1 MLAPAS
7 RQAPPSSQPAC
18 PGLLSPEQP
27 YGSITL
33 PLLHSSSLRLTPNQF
48 AELCQANPEAV
59 LELASTS
66 GASPSDEGPRGLT
79 ALRQKM
85 AAYQRNGARL
95 GWLLIPAERAVEIW
109 EPLDDSQARP
119 RRLEAASRLDGDPHV
134 PGLAL
139 DLEEIWA
146 G

>member
-1 MLAPAS
+1 MALVAALLLTVILADNAFHWALD
-7 RQAPPSSQPAC
+7 RWQGLTAEQRRGFAPLC
-18 PGLLSPEQP
+18 PDLVV
-27 YGSITL
+27 
-33 PLLHSSSLRLTPNQF
+33 
-48 AELCQANPEAV
+48 EL
-59 LELASTS
+59 
-66 GASPSDEGPRGLT
+66 ASPSDEGPRGLT

-85 AAYQRNGARL
+85 AVYQRNGARL

-109 EPLDDSQARP
+109 EALADSPARP

-134 PGLAL
+134 PGLAV